1 MNRNS
6 ARAIQA
12 NRLLMQQREEEELQA
27 ARNASSAVA
36 TEDTLEDGMMHM
48 SGLDG
53 APAMRLLLLAIMGL
67 DDVLASGQLG
77 DTELAE
83 VRELQGRLRGRF
95 EGADADG
102 LEESNDYKE
111 ATYLISHVY
120 SFIEYK
126 VYDVL
131 MSMHTRMC
139 ADEAEREAIEEAI
152 RVAAEEEAARV
163 RAALEAEAAAMAAA
177 AAQAAAE
184 AAKPRVPTEAE
195 RRAIAAARV
204 ARFGGGGSV

>member
-1 MNRNS
+1 MNRQVS
-6 ARAIQA
+6 RAIQA
-12 NRLLMQQREEEELQA
+12 NRTLMREREEEELQA
-27 ARNASSAVA
+27 ARRASSAVA

-48 SGLDG
+48 SGLEGEPD
-53 APAMRLLLLAIMGL
+53 MRCLLLAIMGL

-83 VRELQGRLRGRF
+83 LRELQGRLRGRF
-95 EGADADG
+95 EAADADG

-126 VYDVL
+126 VYEVL
-131 MSMHTRMC
+131 SVMNMRMC

-163 RAALEAEAAAMAAA
+163 RAALEAEANAAV
-177 AAQAAAE
+177 QAAAE

-204 ARFGGGGSV
+204 ARFGGGGSA